1 MAGLTIGA
9 AWVLCTS
16 ARATDTHDGS
26 DPEPDVVVVESAR
39 VGPGTLDETATVTV
53 IEVDE
58 RLPRGATVT
67 DALWRVA
74 GAQIVQLGGLGD
86 FSAVGIRGASLRQV
100 QVYIDGVPLNPDGQQ
115 VVNLAELPLL
125 GFERVEVYRGGA
137 PARFAAAPIG
147 GVISLVT
154 PQNTGNTPSMA
165 QLSAGSPDVMR
176 LSGLTHG
183 AVLAGDTPVE
193 AMAFGEL
200 FQTTGDFTA
209 FSDNGT
215 PYNLLDDARSRRG
228 NNDKSQVAT
237 TARVRV
243 GPRGRRLTVQD
254 TFLRREEG
262 LPGHANAPAASVRL
276 ETTRNLAVAQLD
288 AGSGTIDATGRLWH
302 QARLERYDDRLGEI
316 GVGSQWTDSAFS
328 SVGVL
333 GHIAASPSPHA
344 VPALTLQGRRDAA
357 TLTDRLV
364 DEAGDA
370 RVRWSG
376 TAALSADLYAW
387 GDRVRVTPVAHG
399 LVVDNRALGDDPVD
413 DSPIEPAARQVEA
426 AFTPRLGVRVRPL
439 PLVAVRASA
448 GRFVRP
454 PDLTELFGDRGAR
467 AGNPGLVP
475 ETGWQW
481 DVGAGL
487 RLPDHPAGAVAL
499 DVTHFW
505 TAVSDHIIYV
515 QNSQRTS
522 VPVNFGQTWTQGLE
536 VALDLSLLGVLDS
549 QTAVTA
555 TLSRNLTRGTGVANN
570 QLPLVPRRQVSQA
583 TSVHWR
589 DRARLGHTWTVVSG
603 NYWDATNFFEAPPRN
618 LHGAFARVTPSTDLG
633 FSVEASVLN
642 LFDRTV
648 EVVDRNPLDAADDAR
663 ALQPV
668 TDFVGYP
675 LAGRTW
681 LLSVR
686 WEG

>member
-1 MAGLTIGA
+1 M
-9 AWVLCTS
+9 LCTS
-16 ARATDTHDGS
+16 ARATDTDDGS
-26 DPEPDVVVVESAR
+26 PDEPGVVVVEGAR
-39 VGPGTLDETATVTV
+39 TGPGTIDETATVTV

-67 DALWRVA
+67 DALQRVA

-147 GVISLVT
+147 GVINLVT
-154 PQNTGNTPSMA
+154 PQEPGDTPRMA
-165 QLSAGSPDVMR
+165 QVTAGSTDVMR
-176 LSGLTHG
+176 LSALGHG
-183 AVLAGDTPVE
+183 AVEARGVPVE
-193 AMAFGEL
+193 AMAFAEL
-200 FQTTGDFTA
+200 FHTSGAFVA

-215 PYNLLDDARSRRG
+215 PYNRLDDQRQPRG
-228 NNDKSQVAT
+228 NNDKAQLST

-243 GPRGRRLTVQD
+243 GRPGRRLTLQD
-254 TFLRREEG
+254 TFLSRDEG
-262 LPGHANAPAASVRL
+262 LPSHANAPADAVRL

-288 AGSGTIDATGRLWH
+288 AGAGLFDATGRVWH
-302 QARLERYDDRLGEI
+302 QARIERYDDRAGEI
-316 GVGSQWTDSAFS
+316 GTGSQWTDSAFS
-328 SVGVL
+328 SVGAL
-333 GHIAASPSPHA
+333 GHVAWSPGPHA

-357 TLTDRLV
+357 SLTDLLI
-364 DEAGDA
+364 DEAGA
-370 RVRWSG
+370 PRVRWSG
-376 TAALSADLYAW
+376 TAAMSADLYAW
-387 GDRVRVTPVAHG
+387 GERVRVTPVAQG
-399 LVVDNRALGDDPVD
+399 MVVDNRALGDDPID
-413 DSPIEPAARQVEA
+413 DSPIAPAARQMEA
-426 AFTPRLGVRVRPL
+426 AFTPRLGVRVRPT
-439 PLVAVRASA
+439 PAVAVRASA

-487 RLPDHPAGAVAL
+487 RLPDHPAGAASL

-505 TAVSDHIIYV
+505 TSVADHIITV

-536 VALDLSLLGVLDS
+536 VALDLSLLGALDS
-549 QTAVTA
+549 QTAVTG

-570 QLPLVPRRQVSQA
+570 QLPRVPRRQVSQA

-589 DRARLGHTWTVVSG
+589 ERARLGHTWTFVSG
-603 NYWDATNFFEAPPRN
+603 NYWDATNWFEAPPRN
-618 LHGAFARVTPSTDLG
+618 LHGAFARVTPAPDLG
-633 FSVEASVLN
+633 FSLEASVLN
-642 LFDRTV
+642 LLDRTA
-648 EVVDRNPLDAADDAR
+648 EVVDRNPLDPADRAR

-681 LLSVR
+681 LVSVR
-686 WEG
+686 WAG